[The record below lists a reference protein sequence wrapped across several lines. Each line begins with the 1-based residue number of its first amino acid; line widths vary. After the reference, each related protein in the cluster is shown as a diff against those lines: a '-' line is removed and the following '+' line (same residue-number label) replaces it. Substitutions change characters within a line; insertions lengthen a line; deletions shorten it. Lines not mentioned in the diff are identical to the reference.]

1 MMTSSHEVTTRRSD
15 VSKELYV
22 IRQAAYAIDMIPWK
36 GDPRKKPKLQT
47 VQLAL
52 NAIKK

>member
-22 IRQAAYAIDMIPWK
+22 IRQAAYAIDMIPLK
-36 GDPRKKPKLQT
+36 GDPRKKPKLHA

-52 NAIKK
+52 KVVKK